1 MEEEILKL
9 RREANYLRYVEKD
22 KEGAL
27 DAIMKL
33 CDNGSWVLCTKT
45 GFPNNQK
52 RGARQTAFPPSLD
65 IPIHCC
71 YI

>member
-33 CDNGSWVLCTKT
+33 CDNGS
-45 GFPNNQK
+45 
-52 RGARQTAFPPSLD
+52 
-65 IPIHCC
+65 
-71 YI
+71 